1 MAADKV
7 GKIGDIGQL
16 DVFTRTGIVR
26 ETQGR
31 TEISSTTRTTV
42 RQGGGYIHNGYGRI
56 DPTEATTET
65 ETSSRE
71 KIRLFVMEQDG
82 GEFDLDLPAPGFG
95 VATGHAVAV
104 VFAGDRT
111 SGRGHP
117 MALVN
122 LNTRN
127 RKVYAN
133 RGAWIVRKPARA
145 LIIALLLIVPF
156 LTMLA
161 FTLVTGTGGL
171 KPAAYGLIIAAGLIF
186 FLFQRSKALAD
197 AVIRR
202 VTEKADEALAKG

>member
-1 MAADKV
+1 MAADSV

-16 DVFTRTGIVR
+16 FLATRTGIVR
-26 ETQGR
+26 EVQGR
-31 TEISSTTRTTV
+31 VEVTSTTTTTV
-42 RQGGGYIHNGYGRI
+42 RHGGGHIHNGYGRI
-56 DPTEATTET
+56 DPTETSTET

-82 GEFDLDLPAPGFG
+82 GEFDLDLPSPGFG
-95 VATGHAVAV
+95 VATGHAITV
-104 VFAGDRT
+104 VLAGDQASR
-111 SGRGHP
+111 RGHP

-133 RGAWIVRKPARA
+133 RSQWIVRKPARP
-145 LIIALLLIVPF
+145 LIIALLLILPF
-156 LTMLA
+156 LSMLA
-161 FTLVTGTGGL
+161 FTLITGTGGL
-171 KPAAYGLIIAAGLIF
+171 KPALYGLIVAVGLIF
-186 FLFQRSKALAD
+186 ALFQRSKGLAD